1 MASALKAESTFIN
14 LKSTIMKNFIGF
26 SLSELHKVLLIVC
39 VICMTSCSSE
49 TRIDTLNSDKEF
61 AYHELQKDLAAYNT
75 TFWIENDIPQTR
87 SFWRR
92 LRGYLFADAGGA
104 LLGSIFGGWGALFG
118 AVYCS
123 AVAGPVYAEMEL
135 LNADNNDGMKGEVCD
150 TIIKLPFDPIPLD
163 PQNVAPVV
171 PVEPT
176 FYATVSNLTVTTSGI
191 GHMHNVILYN
201 MDKKHS
207 NLYNQQTNYR
217 DMAKYITSEMKEY
230 NYTIPVAE
238 QNTLIQKI
246 NSSIPNDKTE
256 IDTDIVT
263 HLKTAYPEFTN
274 EFSILEDFI
283 ANIERI
289 NGNVEFMKTYLDGY
303 LQIIENSN
311 LSESEKDLLISS
323 LEVAANSA
331 VLWIIE

>member
-1 MASALKAESTFIN
+1 
-14 LKSTIMKNFIGF
+14 
-26 SLSELHKVLLIVC
+26 
-39 VICMTSCSSE
+39 
-49 TRIDTLNSDKEF
+49 
-61 AYHELQKDLAAYNT
+61 
-75 TFWIENDIPQTR
+75 
-87 SFWRR
+87 
-92 LRGYLFADAGGA
+92 
-104 LLGSIFGGWGALFG
+104 
-118 AVYCS
+118 
-123 AVAGPVYAEMEL
+123 
-135 LNADNNDGMKGEVCD
+135 
-150 TIIKLPFDPIPLD
+150 
-163 PQNVAPVV
+163 
-171 PVEPT
+171 
-176 FYATVSNLTVTTSGI
+176 
-191 GHMHNVILYN
+191 
-201 MDKKHS
+201 
-207 NLYNQQTNYR
+207 
-217 DMAKYITSEMKEY
+217 MAKYITSEMKEY